1 MKINPIQ
8 DFWSQIKVSFLGDN
22 LMRKYANEKSPLR
35 SELFS
40 AEQLEQYARSLANA
54 HAVIIEKAP
63 EQLLGRLSDNEQV
76 LLEVHELLTASAKEN
91 AHISPAGEWLLD
103 NFYIIEE
110 QIYIAKKHLP
120 KGYSEGLPRLIKGP
134 SLGLPRVYD
143 IALQIVSHSDGRV
156 DMQSLAG
163 FIRAYQS
170 VVALNLG
177 ELWAIPIMLRLALIE
192 NLRRLSAQIAI
203 DGINKNLA
211 DYWAD
216 QMIETAE
223 KDPKNLIVVIAEM
236 AKSKPP
242 MVSSFVA
249 ELTRRLLGKGPA
261 LALPLTWI
269 EQRLSES
276 GLTTNGLVYAEN
288 KKQAA
293 DQVSMSNS
301 IGSLRFLSGANWR
314 DFVEDASIVEQVLRE
329 DPCNVYAKMDFNA
342 RDRYRHVVERM
353 AKSGKTPE
361 TEVARMAIGLA
372 KQSAESAPEDTRH
385 SHVGFYLIGKGS
397 RQTERLARVRLSIAE
412 RLYRLAGNMSLFLFA
427 GFSIIIT
434 LLIGALLLKKVY
446 TPEMPAGW
454 LIVLGFIITVSVSHF
469 VFALANWIAT
479 LAVRPDILPRMD
491 FSRGIPSTSK
501 TLAVAPAMMDSEEE
515 LDRLLET
522 MEIRFL
528 ANRDDNLHFALL
540 TDFRDASAETLP
552 GDAALLDLAKQKIID
567 LNKKYGCAV
576 NDVFF
581 IFHRPRKWNERDKV
595 WMGYERKRGKL
606 ADLNALLRGRGKENF
621 LLIVGEED
629 VYSKAK
635 YVITLDTDT
644 ELPRDAARNIAGAIA
659 HPLNQAYYDPEKMRV
674 TKGYAI
680 LQPRVDNSM
689 PKADSSFYA
698 RMHGDEA
705 GIDPYTRAVSDV
717 YQDVFGEGSFIGKGI
732 YEVDAFEQAL
742 SGRFPENRILS
753 HDLLEGSYARS
764 GLISDVQLY
773 EEYPSVYLADMQRR
787 SRWIRGDWQIARWL
801 LPYVPG
807 PGKKANRNPISA
819 LSKWKIF
826 DNLRRSLA
834 PPALCGLLIYGW
846 LFSRAPWFWTLLVMG
861 LLAGVSVFSFIWE
874 VFRKPKE
881 TLLVRHTLSA
891 FRNLMDNLMRQ
902 ILTLIW
908 LPHEAYTSAQ
918 AIAVANWR
926 LFITRRN
933 LLDWNPSSGNA
944 SKKNRGI
951 ARTYLAMWA
960 APVLALIVFVFLAMF
975 LPFRLLVAGPL
986 LVLWLAAPLIA
997 WRVSIPM
1004 AGRKADITP
1013 QQTLFLR
1020 KLARKTWFFFE
1031 HFVGKEDHWLP
1042 PDNYQQNPVERTAHR
1057 TSPTNIG
1064 LSLLS
1069 NLSACDFGYITSDQ
1083 MVERC
1088 FYTFNTLQAMERY
1101 RGHFYNWYDTISL
1114 EALFPRYVSTVDSGN
1129 LAGCLLT
1136 LRQGLLELINQQITG
1151 RRLFE
1156 GIRDTLC
1163 VTEEKIKQE
1172 TGEKTKE
1179 LSLLKPFK
1187 EALEPACALPPRTL
1201 SGVKDALSRLSLL
1214 AEEIARELMGDKRL
1228 AADAESCLWA
1238 EALVKQCRSAEHE
1251 LLMHAGWLK
1260 LKQAPPAF
1268 DSLLSSLHNIP
1279 TLAEL
1284 TRVDLALTPAIDR
1297 YLSEERDPAEK
1308 EWLNAFRLAV
1318 TRAAAGAKEKIL
1330 IIENLAR
1337 QCDEFSDMDY
1347 DFLLDRSQ
1355 HLLAIGYNVEEHRRD
1370 LGFYDLLGSEARLGV
1385 FVAIAQGKIKQESWF
1400 ALGRQLTGPGVSPLL
1415 LSWSGSMFEYL
1426 MPLLV
1431 MPTYSNTLLDQT
1443 LHSVVERQ
1451 IEYGKKRGV
1460 FWGVSESG
1468 YNLVDAQLNYQYR
1481 AFGVPGLGLKRGL
1494 GEDMVIAPYA
1504 SAMALMVNPEK
1515 ACENLQEL
1523 SRQGYEGRYGFF
1535 EAIDYTPARLPRG
1548 QSEAVVRSFMAHHQG
1563 MSFLS
1568 LAYLLLDKPMQRRF
1582 EAEPQFRATLLLLQE
1597 KIPRVTTIYAPSV
1610 HIAEIGPVSED
1621 AHMRVIHTPNTPMP
1635 EVHLLSNGRYHVMVT
1650 NAGGGYSRWRDVD
1663 ITRWREDGVS
1673 DNWGTFCFLRDV
1685 DSDQFWSAGYQP
1697 SQKQTDYY
1705 EVIFSQGRAEFRRR
1719 DNNIETHLEIVVS
1732 PEDDV
1737 EMRRVTIDN
1746 RSRKRRVIELTSYA
1760 EVVLAHPAAD
1770 MAHPAFSNL
1779 FVETETLP
1787 LRHAILCTRRPR
1799 SAEEQ
1804 TPWMFHLMK
1813 AHGAAVEEISY
1824 ETDRSRFIGRGNS
1837 IADPAAIKQ
1846 AGKLSGSSGSVL
1858 DPIASIRYRITL
1870 EPQQSAVVDLA
1881 YGIGP
1886 TRELCMGL
1894 IDKYQ
1899 DGRMADRAF
1908 ELAWTHAQV
1917 VLRQINATEADAQL
1931 YGKLASSV
1939 IFPNAAMRADAGTL
1953 IKNHR
1958 GQSGLWS
1965 YSVSGDLPIVLLQ
1978 IEDSAN
1984 IALVKQMT
1992 LAHAYWRLKGL
2003 IVDLVIW
2010 NEDSGGYRHTLQNEI
2025 LALIAPSVHADVQE
2039 RPGGIFIRSADQI
2052 SNEDRILFQSVARII
2067 ISDKLGTL
2075 EGQLNRRA
2083 RLKGMIHAF
2092 AAARSYPV
2100 QETSLPLPE
2109 GLLFFNGIGGFSP
2122 DGKEYVI
2129 ITTGGQS
2136 SPAPWVNVLA
2146 NPGFGSVISESGQA
2160 YTWVENAHELRL
2172 TPWNNDP
2179 VSDTSGEAFY
2189 LRDEESGYYWSPSP
2203 LPCRGRSPYITRH
2216 GFGYSRFEHIEDGIV
2231 SEMTVYVDIAS
2242 PVKFTVIKLT
2252 NRSGRRRRLTV
2263 TGYVEWIL
2271 GDRRSRTMMHVI
2283 TELDMA
2289 SGAIL
2294 ASNQYNTEFGGRVA
2308 FFDVDD
2314 AAKAITADREEFIGR
2329 NRTLRN
2335 PEAMR
2340 RSKLSGKTG
2349 AALDPCA
2356 VAQAALELQDG
2367 EEREIVFRL
2376 GAGVNA
2382 ADAGNIARRSRGAAV
2397 ARESLEKVKE
2407 YWARTLGSVQI
2418 ETPDAPLNILANG
2431 WLNYQTLACRLWARS
2446 GFYQSGGAY
2455 GFRDQLQDSISL
2467 MHTKPEMA
2475 REQILRCAS
2484 RQFKEGDV
2492 QHWWHPPGGRGVRTR
2507 CSDDYLWLPYA
2518 VGRYLTTTGDIGIL
2532 DEQLEYLEGR
2542 ALNYGEESY
2551 YDLPIRSNLSES
2563 LYAHCLKAIDYGLK
2577 FGRHGLP
2584 LMGSGDWN
2592 DGMDKVGEKGRG
2604 ESVWLG
2610 FFLYDTIRKFLEG
2623 ARIYADA
2630 EIVKRYEEQAAQL
2643 QKNIE
2648 QHAWDG
2654 AWYRRAYFDDGT
2666 PLGSSSN
2673 DECKIDSIAQSWSV
2687 LSGSGNKNRS
2697 KLAMEEAYR
2706 RLVRKDPGLIQL
2718 FDPPFDN
2725 SALNPG
2731 YIKGYVPGV
2740 RENGG
2745 QYTHAAIWLVM
2756 AFAALRDNRRA
2767 WELLKLI
2774 NPVRHGITAEA
2785 IAVYKVEP
2793 YVIAADVYAIAQHTG
2808 RGGWTWYT
2816 GSAGWMYQL
2825 ILESFI
2831 GLKRHAQILKF
2842 EPCLPPEWT
2851 TVKLSYKYHDT
2862 SYHITFI
2869 QDGAKGDAM
2878 VIEMDGVEKP
2888 AQSIGLAND
2897 FIEHAVKVWI
2907 PVSR

>member
-40 AEQLEQYARSLANA
+40 AEQLEQHARSLANT
-54 HAVIIEKAP
+54 HTVIIEKAP

-76 LLEVHELLTASAKEN
+76 LLEVHELLTASAKKSVR
-91 AHISPAGEWLLD
+91 ISPAGEWLLD

-110 QIYIAKKHLP
+110 QIYIANKHLP

-143 IALQIVSHSDGRV
+143 IAQQIVSHSDGRV

-170 VVALNLG
+170 VAVLNLG
-177 ELWAIPIMLRLALIE
+177 ELWAVPIMLRLALIE

-216 QMIETAE
+216 QMTETAE

-269 EQRLSES
+269 EQRLSEN

-301 IGSLRFLSGANWR
+301 IGSLRFLSAANWR
-314 DFVEDASIVEQVLRE
+314 DFVESASVVEQVLRE
-329 DPCNVYAKMDFNA
+329 DPCNVYANMDFNT
-342 RDRYRHVVERM
+342 RDHYRHATEKM
-353 AKSGKTPE
+353 AKSGKASE
-361 TEVARMAIGLA
+361 AEVARLAVELA
-372 KQSAESAPEDTRH
+372 KRATESDHADTRRG
-385 SHVGFYLIGKGS
+385 HVGFYLIGKGS
-397 RQTERLARVRLSIAE
+397 RQTERLARYRISVKE
-412 RLYRLAGNMSLFLFA
+412 RVGRLARGASLFLFA
-427 GFSIIIT
+427 GGSMIIT
-434 LLIGALLLKKVY
+434 LLTGVLLLKKAY
-446 TPEMPAGW
+446 KPGMPMIW
-454 LIVLGFIITVSVSHF
+454 LIVLGFIIMISVSHF
-469 VFALANWIAT
+469 VVALANWVAT
-479 LAVRPDILPRMD
+479 LAVKPDILPRMD
-491 FSRGIPSTSK
+491 FSKGIPSASK
-501 TLAVAPAMMDSEEE
+501 TLVVAPSMMDSEDE
-515 LDRLLET
+515 LDKLIET

-528 ANRDDNLHFALL
+528 GNRDDNLHFALL
-540 TDFRDASAETLP
+540 TDFRDASMETLP
-552 GDAALLDLAKQKIID
+552 GDAALLELAEQKISD
-567 LNKKYGCAV
+567 LNKKYGRAV
-576 NDVFF
+576 NDTFF
-581 IFHRPRKWNERDKV
+581 IFHRPRKWNERDKI

-606 ADLNALLRGRGKENF
+606 AELNALLRGRGRENF
-621 LLIVGEED
+621 LLIVGEENA
-629 VYSKAK
+629 YSKTK

-644 ELPRDAARNIAGAIA
+644 ELPRDAAWKITGAIA

-674 TKGYAI
+674 TKGYTI
-680 LQPRVDNSM
+680 LQPRVENSM
-689 PKADSSFYA
+689 PGADSSFYA
-698 RMHGDEA
+698 RMHSDEA

-717 YQDVFGEGSFIGKGI
+717 YQDLFGEGSFIGKGI
-732 YEVDAFEQAL
+732 YEVDAFEQSL

-753 HDLLEGSYARS
+753 HDLLEGCYARS
-764 GLISDVQLY
+764 GLLSDVQLY
-773 EEYPSVYLADMQRR
+773 EEYPSVYLDDMQRR
-787 SRWIRGDWQIARWL
+787 RRWIRGDWQIARWL
-801 LPYVPG
+801 FPYAPG

-834 PPALCGLLIYGW
+834 PPALCCLLIYGW
-846 LFSRAPWFWTLLVMG
+846 LYSSTPWFWTALAMG
-861 LLAGVSVFSFIWE
+861 LLIGVSAFSFISE
-874 VFRKPKE
+874 MLRKPKDS
-881 TLLVRHTLSA
+881 LLVRHTLSA
-891 FRNLMDNLMRQ
+891 FRALMDSLMRHIF
-902 ILTLIW
+902 ILVW
-908 LPHEAYTSAQ
+908 LPHEAYINLH
-918 AIAVANWR
+918 AIISANWR
-926 LFITRRN
+926 LLITRRN
-933 LLDWNPSSGNA
+933 LLDWNPSGSASG
-944 SKKNRGI
+944 KNKSI
-951 ARTYLAMWA
+951 VQTYLAMWA
-960 APVLALIVFVFLAMF
+960 APVLAIIIFVLLAMF
-975 LPFRLLVAGPL
+975 FPFRLLVAGPL
-986 LVLWLAAPLIA
+986 LTLWLASPLIA
-997 WRVSIPM
+997 WRVSLPM
-1004 AGRKADITP
+1004 VDRKADITV
-1013 QQTLFLR
+1013 QQTIFLR

-1031 HFVGKEDHWLP
+1031 HFVGKEDNWLP
-1042 PDNYQQNPVERTAHR
+1042 PDNYQQNPVERIAHR

-1069 NLSACDFGYITSDQ
+1069 NLTACDFGYITSGQ
-1083 MVERC
+1083 MIERC
-1088 FYTFNTLQAMERY
+1088 FYTFNTMQAMERY
-1101 RGHFYNWYDTISL
+1101 KGHFYNWYDTVSL
-1114 EALFPRYVSTVDSGN
+1114 AAMYPRYISTVDSGN
-1129 LAGCLLT
+1129 LAGHLLT
-1136 LRQGLLELINQQITG
+1136 LKQGLLELSARKIIG
-1151 RRLFE
+1151 ARLFE
-1156 GIRDTLC
+1156 GIRDALY

-1172 TGEKTKE
+1172 TAGNAGE
-1179 LSLLKPFK
+1179 LSLLRPFK
-1187 EALEPACALPPRTL
+1187 ETLEQACALRSETL
-1201 SGVKDALSRLSLL
+1201 VETRNMLDRLSLL
-1214 AEEIARELMGDKRL
+1214 AENIITENDLP
-1228 AADAESCLWA
+1228 ADTEASLWMD
-1238 EALVKQCRSAEHE
+1238 ALVKQCRSAEHE
-1251 LLMHAGWLK
+1251 LLIHAGWLK
-1260 LKQAPPAF
+1260 LKEAPPALE
-1268 DSLLSSLHNIP
+1268 DLLSSLHAIP
-1279 TLAEL
+1279 TLAK
-1284 TRVDLALTPAIDR
+1284 LAKLDETLAPAIDSYAAR
-1297 YLSEERDPAEK
+1297 ENTPSEK
-1308 EWLNAFRLAV
+1308 EWLDAFRLAIA
-1318 TRAAAGAKEKIL
+1318 RAAGEAREKIL
-1330 IIENLAR
+1330 IIERLAR

-1355 HLLAIGYNVEEHRRD
+1355 NLLAIGYNVEEHRRD
-1370 LGFYDLLGSEARLGV
+1370 LGFYDLLGSEARLGI
-1385 FVAIAQGKIKQESWF
+1385 FVAIAQGKISQESWF
-1400 ALGRQLTGPGVSPLL
+1400 ALGRQLTGPGVAPLL

-1431 MPTYSNTLLDQT
+1431 MPTYNNTLLDQT
-1443 LHSVVERQ
+1443 LKSVVERQ

-1460 FWGVSESG
+1460 YWGVSESG

-1504 SAMALMVNPEK
+1504 SVMALMVSPEK

-1523 SRQGYEGRYGFF
+1523 SKQGYEGRYGFF

-1548 QSEAVVRSFMAHHQG
+1548 QSEAVVRSFMAHHEG

-1568 LAYLLLDKPMQRRF
+1568 LAYLLLDQPMQKRF
-1582 EAEPQFRATLLLLQE
+1582 EAEPQFRAALLLLQE
-1597 KIPRVTTIYAPSV
+1597 KIPRVTTLYSPSV
-1610 HIAEIGPVSED
+1610 HISEIGAVSED
-1621 AHMRVIHTPNTPMP
+1621 AHMRVIHTPNTSMP
-1635 EVHLLSNGRYHVMVT
+1635 EVQLLSNGRYHVMVT
-1650 NAGGGYSRWRDVD
+1650 NSGGGYSRWRDVD
-1663 ITRWREDGVS
+1663 ITRWRGDGVS
-1673 DNWGTFCFLRDV
+1673 DNWGAFCFVKDV
-1685 DSDQFWSAGYQP
+1685 EGDQFWSAGYQP

-1737 EMRRVTIDN
+1737 EMRRVNINN
-1746 RSRKRRVIELTSYA
+1746 RSRKRRVLEITSYT
-1760 EVVLAHPAAD
+1760 EIVLAHPAAD
-1770 MAHPAFSNL
+1770 VAHPAFSNL

-1787 LRHAILCTRRPR
+1787 LRDAILCTRRPR
-1799 SAEEQ
+1799 SAEEH

-1813 AHGAAVEEISY
+1813 AHGAAIEEASF

-1837 IADPAAIKQ
+1837 IAFPDAMNQ
-1846 AGKLSGSSGSVL
+1846 SGKLSGSSGSVL
-1858 DPIASIRYRITL
+1858 DPIAAIRYRITL

-1899 DGRMADRAF
+1899 DVRMTDRAF

-1917 VLRQINATEADAQL
+1917 VLRQINATEAEAQL

-1953 IKNHR
+1953 VKNHR

-1984 IALVKQMT
+1984 IELVKQMT
-1992 LAHAYWRLKGL
+1992 LAHAYWRQKGL

-2025 LALIAPSVHADVQE
+2025 QALIAPSVHADVQE
-2039 RPGGIFIRSADQI
+2039 QPGGVFIRSAEQI

-2067 ISDKLGTL
+2067 ITDKLGTL
-2075 EGQLNRRA
+2075 EGQLNRRT
-2083 RLKGMIHAF
+2083 RLKGMVPAF
-2092 AAARSYPV
+2092 TAVKSYPV
-2100 QETSLPLPE
+2100 QDTSVQLPE

-2122 DGKEYVI
+2122 DGKEYVVM
-2129 ITTGGQS
+2129 TVPGKA

-2146 NPGFGSVISESGQA
+2146 NPGFGTVVSESGQA

-2179 VSDTSGEAFY
+2179 VSDASGEAFY

-2203 LPCRGRSPYITRH
+2203 LPCRGRSAYIARH
-2216 GFGYSRFEHIEDGIV
+2216 GFGYSRFEHIEDGIA
-2231 SEMTVYVDIAS
+2231 SEMTVYVDIEA
-2242 PVKFTVIKLT
+2242 PVKFVVIKLH
-2252 NRSGRRRRLTV
+2252 NRSGRLRRLTA

-2289 SGAIL
+2289 SGALL

-2314 AAKAITADREEFIGR
+2314 SAKLITADREEFIGR

-2340 RSKLSGKTG
+2340 RAKLSGKIG

-2356 VAQAALELQDG
+2356 ATQVIIELQDG
-2367 EEREIVFRL
+2367 EEREVIFRL

-2382 ADAGNIARRSRGAAV
+2382 TDAGNTARRFRGAA
-2397 ARESLEKVKE
+2397 AAGESLKKVKE
-2407 YWARTLGSVQI
+2407 YWKRTLGSVQI
-2418 ETPDAPLNILANG
+2418 ETPDMPLNFLTNG

-2467 MHTKPEMA
+2467 MHAKPETA
-2475 REQILRCAS
+2475 RAQILRCAS

-2492 QHWWHPPGGRGVRTR
+2492 QHWWHPRIGRGVRTR

-2518 VGRYLTTTGDIGIL
+2518 VGRYVIATGDTGIL
-2532 DEQLEYLEGR
+2532 DEQAGYLEGR
-2542 ALNYGEESY
+2542 ALSYGEESY
-2551 YDLPIRSNLSES
+2551 YDLPIRSDLSET
-2563 LYAHCLKAIDYGLK
+2563 LYKHCIKAIDYGLK

-2592 DGMDKVGEKGRG
+2592 DGMDKVGEQGKG

-2623 ARIYADA
+2623 ARLHADA
-2630 EIVKRYEEQAAQL
+2630 ETIKRYEEQAAQL

-2654 AWYRRAYFDDGT
+2654 SWYRRAYFDDGT

-2687 LSGSGNKNRS
+2687 LSGAADIARAKKG
-2697 KLAMEEAYR
+2697 MEEAYR

-2756 AFAALRDNRRA
+2756 AFAALRDKRRA
-2767 WELLKLI
+2767 WELLKMI
-2774 NPVRHGITAEA
+2774 NPVHHGLTAEA

-2831 GLKRHAQILKF
+2831 GLKRHAQILVF

-2851 TVKLSYKYHDT
+2851 TVKVDYTYEDT
-2862 SYHITFI
+2862 LYHILII
-2869 QDGAKGDAM
+2869 QDGSRGD
-2878 VIEMDGVEKP
+2878 EMIIAVDGAEKP
-2888 AQSIGLAND
+2888 TRSIGLVND
-2897 FIEHAVKVWI
+2897 FIEHTVKVWA
-2907 PVSR
+2907 PVSRE